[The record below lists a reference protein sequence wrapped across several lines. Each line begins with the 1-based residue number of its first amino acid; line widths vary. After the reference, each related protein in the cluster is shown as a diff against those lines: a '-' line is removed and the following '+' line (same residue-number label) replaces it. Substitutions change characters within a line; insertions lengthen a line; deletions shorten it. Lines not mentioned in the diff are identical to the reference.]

1 MSYIP
6 DIAFLTGSVG
16 AGEWI
21 ILFAVVLV
29 VVGPRRLPEVARK
42 FGRTMEMFRRAADEF
57 KEQLM
62 SMDKEINKNVS
73 DASGSSDVAGF
84 EGNEGVNDS
93 YEPSYNY
100 DEGAYDG
107 SDYPGNEEIAAQGS
121 SNGASTTLKED
132 VSVDSE
138 SDSTGDV
145 AMTEEPAGG
154 DPAAEPV
161 ADYSKKPQVVDSPKS
176 ASAEGKS

>member
-21 ILFAVVLV
+21 MLFAVVLV

-62 SMDKEINKNVS
+62 SMDQEINKNVS
-73 DASGSSDVAGF
+73 DASGSSDI
-84 EGNEGVNDS
+84 EGVEGDEGVNDS

-107 SDYPGNEEIAAQGS
+107 SDYPGNEAIASEWSSKAESTALDSDGLTASGS
-121 SNGASTTLKED
+121 DSVANVSLSEKPGEGDSASDAVADTSENPQSAGST
-132 VSVDSE
+132 E
-138 SDSTGDV
+138 SDS
-145 AMTEEPAGG
+145 AEE
-154 DPAAEPV
+154 
-161 ADYSKKPQVVDSPKS
+161 KS
-176 ASAEGKS
+176 